1 MINDSVRIDKE
12 MIGRF
17 LAGVCPLL
25 TAEKIGEALS
35 VLAGEK
41 QAVFNAPQPIDSVIK
56 QKDAAKLLGIST
68 KALLYHVRKGR
79 VREVKL
85 EGSTRAFG
93 YVRSDILNLLNGTY
107 STAA

>member
-1 MINDSVRIDKE
+1 MNNVAIDKV
-12 MIGRF
+12 MIGK
-17 LAGVCPLL
+17 LLVGLCPLL
-25 TAEKIGEALS
+25 PADRIGDALA
-35 VLAGEK
+35 VLTGEK
-41 QAVFNAPQPIDSVIK
+41 QAVIEANQPLEGVIK
-56 QKDAAKLLGIST
+56 QSEAASLLGISK

-93 YVRSDILNLLNGTY
+93 YVKADIINLLHGSY